1 MAREG
6 QGPAHEDVPDAATK
20 LSIEV
25 KLAVDGLVA
34 YYFRFLEDVGI
45 VFWHVMFA
53 WLSWMVQD
61 DKKEDGTDNFA
72 MDAVM
77 QKDIEAQ

>member
-1 MAREG
+1 MKLKGKARPGLARGG

-34 YYFRFLEDVGI
+34 YYFRFLEDVGF
-45 VFWHVMFA
+45 VFWHVVVYLVVMGGPRRYKRR
-53 WLSWMVQD
+53 QD
-61 DKKEDGTDNFA
+61 W
-72 MDAVM
+72 
-77 QKDIEAQ
+77 QLC